1 MINKLLV
8 AILVSM
14 LSLASAQAMA
24 VDHDS
29 NEGEGPVVP
38 QTPDAPSAFMK
49 LPVLTDCSSMDIVL
63 GVISRYEEVPLA
75 DLRVFVQ
82 IPDGRILDQ
91 PGMFTANPKTG
102 TWSIVALFPE
112 TQSACIMQ
120 NGGGMAPSTGYK
132 PSKAIIYSGKK

>member
-63 GVISRYEEVPLA
+63 GVISRSKISP
-75 DLRVFVQ
+75 
-82 IPDGRILDQ
+82 
-91 PGMFTANPKTG
+91 
-102 TWSIVALFPE
+102 SI
-112 TQSACIMQ
+112 SC
-120 NGGGMAPSTGYK
+120 S
-132 PSKAIIYSGKK
+132 